1 MLAEGKKAL
10 ALAKGQ
16 ADEAEI
22 YVSSISE
29 LSIEVHDAKVETLKE
44 AESRGLGVR
53 VFLGSDLGFAFTSDL
68 SEDSIER
75 TVEKAIENA
84 RYTQGDEFSGLPDKP
99 MGAYPEIPYDET
111 IEKTPVEDKIA
122 LALAGEQAARE
133 RDERIDKIEA
143 CGYEDVI
150 ATEIILSTKG
160 VEIVNK
166 SSYCGLYVS
175 LIAQE
180 DGDVQTGFAMDFKR
194 SYEALDAEDCGR
206 RAADKA
212 LAMLGARTIATERIP
227 LLFDPYTSTSL
238 LGVLASSFSG
248 ENVLK
253 GKSMLAGQLGEDIM
267 ADCLTIVDDATLETG
282 VMSSPS
288 DGEGMPSQRTVLIEN
303 GRLETY
309 LHNSYTARRSGAAS
323 TGNAS
328 RAGYSAGI
336 GVGST
341 NLFISA
347 GSASHEELI
356 GSMKRGL
363 LVTGLLGVHT
373 ANPISGDFSIGATGI
388 LIEDGKKST
397 PVRGVVISGN
407 LLTLFKD
414 VEAVGSDLT
423 FFAGKG
429 APSMLTGKITVS
441 GN

>member
-1 MLAEGKKAL
+1 MLAQGKQAL
-10 ALAKGQ
+10 ALAKSQ
-16 ADEAEI
+16 ADEAEVYI
-22 YVSSISE
+22 SSVRE

-53 VFLGSDLGFAFTSDL
+53 VFLGSNLGFSFTSDL
-68 SEDSIER
+68 SDESIER
-75 TVEKAIENA
+75 TVEKAVKNA

-99 MGAYPEIPYDET
+99 QGDYPDIPYDET
-111 IEKTPVEDKIA
+111 IENTTVEEKIT
-122 LALAGEQAARE
+122 LALNGERAAKE
-133 RDERIDKIEA
+133 CDKRIDKIEA

-160 VEIVNK
+160 VEVISK

-175 LIAQE
+175 LIAKE
-180 DGDVQTGFAMDFKR
+180 DGDVQTGFAMNFKR
-194 SYEALDAEDCGR
+194 SYNELDAEECGR
-206 RAADKA
+206 KAAAQA
-212 LAMLGARTIATERIP
+212 LDMLGAKTISTERIP
-227 LLFDPYTSTSL
+227 LLFDPYTSTNL

-253 GKSMLAGQLGEDIM
+253 GKSMLKGRLGDSVM
-267 ADCLTIVDDATLETG
+267 SDCINIVDDATLKAG

-288 DGEGMPSQRTVLIEN
+288 DGEGMPSQRTELVRA
-303 GRLETY
+303 GKLETY
-309 LHNSYTARRSGAAS
+309 LNNSYTAKRSGTVT

-341 NLFISA
+341 NLYIEKGTS
-347 GSASHEELI
+347 SPEELI
-356 GSMKRGL
+356 SSVDRGL
-363 LVTGLLGVHT
+363 MVTGLLGVHT
-373 ANPISGDFSIGATGI
+373 ANPISGDFSIGATGM
-388 LIEDGKKST
+388 LIEDGKKTS

-407 LLTLFKD
+407 LLTLFKE
-414 VEAVGSDLT
+414 VEAVGNDLT